1 MKRVFLYGF
10 YGIMN
15 AGNEAMLKALIE
27 PIRSH
32 FNGDVEFVV
41 SNRHPSKEYDQEY
54 GVRSVPNLEY
64 STRDQARGRWLRGLN
79 PDDTPA
85 LIDLLKEISKCDLM
99 IFGPGQYLVE
109 TGELGILKGSLAQFY
124 IVQYLCQISGVPFYA
139 LAMACEPLDSPWS
152 ILTINEILQK
162 VDYLTFRDPQSIE
175 NLKSARINVPSHH
188 LLGDLA
194 LAGEAASQSLA
205 INIFN
210 KESIPIPDGPRL
222 AVALRSIYWLKKD
235 ESVIRQKIADTLS
248 LWLQKYN
255 TGDILM
261 IPQNVYSIDG
271 NRDDDRVCHAHV
283 RSLIPTHLQGRI
295 HEVKGEY
302 SPGQIEALYSSADVT
317 LAARLHGSVFSCK
330 QGTPPVVLAFMDKT
344 VGFFNRLGFPDRMI
358 DLDCSSE
365 DLLLKLVE
373 TYDNRHNLSSNILN
387 SVARIRK
394 TACRYSDIAIE
405 ALEANRM
412 SARQLLA
419 HQVLALGEK

>member
-15 AGNEAMLKALIE
+15 AGNEAMLRALIE
-27 PIRSH
+27 PIRNH

-41 SNRHPSKEYDQEY
+41 SNRHPCRDYDREY

-64 STRDQARGRWLRGLN
+64 STRDEACGRWLRGLN
-79 PDDTPA
+79 PDDTPV

-124 IVQYLCQISGVPFYA
+124 IVQHLCKISGVPFYA
-139 LAMACEPLDSPWS
+139 LAMACEPLRSPWS
-152 ILTINEILQK
+152 ILTINELLQK
-162 VDYLTFRDPQSIE
+162 VDHLTFRDPQSIE
-175 NLKSARINVPSHH
+175 NLKSAGIDIPSHY

-194 LAGEAASQSLA
+194 LAGEAASQSLVMH
-205 INIFN
+205 IFD
-210 KESIPIPDGPRL
+210 KESIPTPDGPRL

-248 LWLQKYN
+248 LWLEKYN

-261 IPQNVYSIDG
+261 IPQNIYNIDG
-271 NRDDDRVCHAHV
+271 DRDDDRVYHAYV
-283 RSLIPTHLQGRI
+283 KSLVPTHLQGRI

-302 SPGQIEALYSSADVT
+302 SPDQIEALYSSADVT

-344 VGFFNRLGFPDRMI
+344 IGFFNRLGFPDRMI
-358 DLDCSSE
+358 DLDCSAE
-365 DLLLKLVE
+365 DLFAKLVE
-373 TYDNRHNLSSNILN
+373 SYDKRDLLTGKILD
-387 SVARIRK
+387 SVASIRN
-394 TACRYSDIAIE
+394 TARRYSEIAIE
-405 ALEANRM
+405 SLEANRKTN
-412 SARQLLA
+412 RQVLA
-419 HQVLALGEK
+419 HQVLALGEE